1 MYKRQ
6 RQRFGDRLR
15 LLRTEVN
22 LGATRNFRRALSACR
37 GRYVALCEGD
47 DHWRGRVKLQRQ
59 VDFLEVS
66 PDFVLCY
73 HDATMIGRTEWQGR
87 NPIPARL
94 RRDSSQAALIATRP
108 ISTLTVCFRN
118 VLAPL
123 PPELDQAPVLDLCLW
138 SLLGRKGKGKYLGD
152 IEPAAYRVHEGGVFS
167 TQGARNQYL
176 MTAQSQLV
184 LARIYA
190 RLGERGRSHRLL
202 FEASLTAVQWLSFP
216 AALALTL
223 TAPVWWLAQR
233 GLQLGRAVSSR
244 LTDSS

>member
-1 MYKRQ
+1 MCIR
-6 RQRFGDRLR
+6 DR
-15 LLRTEVN
+15 
-22 LGATRNFRRALSACR
+22 
-37 GRYVALCEGD
+37 
-47 DHWRGRVKLQRQ
+47 
-59 VDFLEVS
+59 
-66 PDFVLCY
+66 
-73 HDATMIGRTEWQGR
+73 
-87 NPIPARL
+87 
-94 RRDSSQAALIATRP
+94 
-108 ISTLTVCFRN
+108 
-118 VLAPL
+118 
-123 PPELDQAPVLDLCLW
+123 
-138 SLLGRKGKGKYLGD
+138 
-152 IEPAAYRVHEGGVFS
+152 AYRVHEGGVFS

>member
-1 MYKRQ
+1 M
-6 RQRFGDRLR
+6 
-15 LLRTEVN
+15 N
-22 LGATRNFRRALSACR
+22 LVSGLVSAHSAGPVGWLVWDNPSKLNALSPGMSEDALAVITAYAADPAIKVVVMR
-37 GRYVALCEGD
+37 GGGTRAFISGGDIKSFETTRANAEVA
-47 DHWRGRVKLQRQ
+47 RANR
-59 VDFLEVS
+59 
-66 PDFVLCY
+66 
-73 HDATMIGRTEWQGR
+73 A
-87 NPIPARL
+87 IPARL